1 MAKAPTPA
9 IFPLLMLAAPVNV
22 EAAGVVVAGE
32 GLTAEDGGGAVVAGA
47 LVAGSMLVQPEAIEY
62 ETVVGMP
69 QVEVPLLYV
78 AV

>member
-9 IFPLLMLAAPVNV
+9 ILPLLMLAAPVNV
-22 EAAGVVVAGE
+22 EAAGVVVAGD
-32 GLTAEDGGGAVVAGA
+32 GLTAVDGGAVVAGA

-62 ETVVGMP
+62 ETVVGTA
-69 QVEVPLLYV
+69 QVELPLLYV